1 MRLASTFRHPR
12 AATVPTAA
20 LLALTAA
27 GLLAP
32 DAAAQVIITQRP
44 TDAFIAFEG
53 EGNAQITNPTATSG
67 SISFARV
74 ADAAASGGA
83 VLYAVPNNFASTS
96 QLGAG
101 DPNAA
106 TATYS
111 LRFSQAGTYSLYYR
125 WKANAA
131 AISGGSEANSVWIPL
146 AFNAPPSIRSATNN
160 ATSTGP
166 PPDTDFI
173 ATLEDGS
180 AETPAN
186 PPSFT
191 VTAANV
197 GIVLSFTI
205 QARESDMNLDRFI
218 FSTQPIDVT
227 GGSTVAFDAIPNSP
241 VVPVP
246 EPASAGLVSAAALAG
261 LLARR
266 RPWAGRGVPNS

>member
-1 MRLASTFRHPR
+1 MRLASTFRYLR
-12 AATVPTAA
+12 APVSPTAA

-53 EGNAQITNPTATSG
+53 EGNAQITNPTSTAPSM
-67 SISFARV
+67 SFV
-74 ADAAASGGA
+74 TMADAAASGGA
-83 VLYAVPNNFASTS
+83 VLYAQPNNGQTS
-96 QLGAG
+96 GTQLGAG

-106 TATYS
+106 TATYR
-111 LRFSQAGTYSLYYR
+111 LRFSQAGTYTLYYR
-125 WKANAA
+125 WKANPAVA
-131 AISGGSEANSVWIPL
+131 MTTEADSIWIPL
-146 AFNAPPSIRSATNN
+146 SFGAAPSIRSATNN
-160 ATSTGP
+160 VSAP
-166 PPDTDFI
+166 QDTTFI
-173 ATLEDGS
+173 ATQEDGT

-197 GIVLSFTI
+197 GSVLSFTI
-205 QARESDMNLDRFI
+205 QTRESDINLDRFI

-227 GGSTVAFDAIPNSP
+227 NGSTAAFDAILNSP

-246 EPASAGLVSAAALAG
+246 EPGSAGLVLLAG
-261 LLARR
+261 LAGLAAHRR
-266 RPWAGRGVPNS
+266 AGRGAPAAA